1 MNYSHFGENK
11 EELKP
16 GRDKRDSTSFVC
28 LLYYPFCSPLRV
40 GLSRSLHN
48 EVQCLGR
55 NDMRVLVGDDG
66 HDDSHVAQD
75 DGDGVRAHSTV
86 TARFITHLRQVAQVL
101 HQLLV
106 LGVVRA
112 DDSHTGHDVVD
123 DDVQLGLLPPRNLQL
138 VLLS

>member
-11 EELKP
+11 EESKP

-28 LLYYPFCSPLRV
+28 LLYYLFCSPLRV
-40 GLSRSLHN
+40 GLSRSLHD
-48 EVQCLGR
+48 EVQRLCR
-55 NDMRVLVGDDG
+55 HDMRVLIRNYG
-66 HDDSHVAQD
+66 HDDPDISQD
-75 DGDGVRAHSTV
+75 DGDGIGAHPTV
-86 TARFITHLRQVAQVL
+86 LARFITHLRQVAQVL

-138 VLLS
+138 VLLR